1 MPGRFKPRPFDSGT
15 IAPLI
20 AGYLALLIM
29 VFLMAANVIATM
41 TFASRLQGVTDLA
54 AVYAHER
61 SLRVGRP
68 QGEIYREQL
77 SHYLSNAPA
86 AKSMVIEVINLKI
99 SGARSNLELCAE
111 FDFPLSLSSGVICRS
126 ASAES
131 FLVP

>member
-1 MPGRFKPRPFDSGT
+1 MPRQFKPQHFDSGT
-15 IAPLI
+15 IAPLV

-29 VFLMAANVIATM
+29 VFLMASNVIATM

-54 AVYAHER
+54 AIYAHER

-68 QGEIYREQL
+68 QGEMYREQL
-77 SHYLSNAPA
+77 SQYLLNATA
-86 AKSMVIEVINLKI
+86 AKRMRIEVINLRI

-111 FDFPLSLSSGVICRS
+111 FEFPLALSTAVICRS